1 MPGRTEEHDLM
12 MLVQSRIPL
21 IAIETHEEKRA
32 TLLLKKLTNSMN
44 KWLFSWS
51 ITQGLKRVDLNMPL
65 ETIKNTDT
73 PSGVLQH
80 ISNTESPAIFI
91 LYDFHPWLD
100 DDPEII
106 RKLKEIALG
115 YHKVQHTIILL
126 SHSLEMPGELKPV
139 TATFEMQLP
148 GKKQLEK
155 LIRSEANNWS
165 RINDYKKVTA
175 DRKTLDLLISNLRG
189 LTFHDASTLIKNVI
203 YDDGA
208 ITESEIPEIN
218 KAKFKLLEQ
227 GGVLTFEFETAR
239 FSEVGGL
246 NNLKNWLSQRQPV
259 FHCLPG
265 TEGLDRPKGMM
276 LVGVQGGGKSLAAK
290 AVAGMW
296 DVPLLRLDFG
306 SLYNKYHGETE
317 KNLRQSLKLAEVM
330 SPCVLWMDEIEKGL
344 SSSDSDGGTSQRVLG
359 TLLTW
364 MAENNNPVFI
374 VSTSND
380 INRLPPELIRKGRLD
395 EIFFV
400 DLPCQQTREEIFKI
414 HLEKRK
420 LDATQFDLSNLALN
434 SEGFSGAEVEQS
446 VVAGLYSA
454 LAMTNS
460 LNTEILIQELNKTQP
475 LSIVMSEKIQYLRSW
490 AEGRTVLAN

>member
-1 MPGRTEEHDLM
+1 MTGKTEQTDLKL
-12 MLVQSRIPL
+12 LVESSIPL

-32 TLLLKKLTNSMN
+32 TELLCNVTKPLN
-44 KWLFSWS
+44 KWVFSWS
-51 ITQGLKRVDLNMPL
+51 ITQGLKRIDLTSALEPL
-65 ETIKNTDT
+65 PNTDS
-73 PSGVLQH
+73 PESVLKH
-80 ISNTESPAIFI
+80 ISISEKPAVFL

-100 DDPEII
+100 DDPQII
-106 RKLKEIALG
+106 RKLREIALG
-115 YHKVQHTIILL
+115 YHKYGHTIILI
-126 SHSLEMPGELKPV
+126 SHSLELPAELKPI
-139 TATFEMQLP
+139 TANFEMHLP
-148 GKKQLEK
+148 SKEQLEN
-155 LIRSEANNWS
+155 LIREEANTWS
-165 RINDYKKVTA
+165 RNNNGEKVRT

-189 LTFHDASTLIKNVI
+189 LTFFDARNLIKNVI
-203 YDDGA
+203 CDDGA
-208 ITESEIPEIN
+208 ITESEIPEVN
-218 KAKFKLLEQ
+218 QAKFKLLEKD
-227 GGVLTFEFETAR
+227 GVLSFEFETAK

-246 NNLKNWLSQRQPV
+246 NNLKKWLAQRQSV
-259 FHCLPG
+259 FHRKPG

-296 DVPLLRLDFG
+296 EVPLLRLDFG

-344 SSSDSDGGTSQRVLG
+344 SSGEHDGGTSQRVLG

-364 MAENNNPVFI
+364 MSENDKPVFI

-400 DLPCQQTREEIFKI
+400 DLPCTATREEVFQI
-414 HLEKRK
+414 HLNKRNQQP
-420 LDATQFDLSNLALN
+420 DDFDLIQLAQL
-434 SEGFSGAEVEQS
+434 SDGFSGAEIEQA

-454 LAMTNS
+454 LAESTALS
-460 LNTEILIQELNKTQP
+460 TKILANELDKTQP
-475 LSIVMSEKIQYLRSW
+475 LSIVMGEKIQQLRDW
-490 AEGRTVLAN
+490 AKGRTVLAS